1 MNTPKLP
8 TIRRTTNSTR
18 PHSRKSGALASNR
31 TRQRDPTDPI
41 GQPARGFE
49 TYRIPYGET
58 PAYASATRWILS
70 PAGFGALPV
79 FDGTGCG
86 HSTAGRAVQ
95 KALMDQKGLNDV
107 FQGALV
113 LSDRRGQGRP
123 GRRGVANH
131 RRRLVR
137 EAAVDACCVGGRAQP
152 HRGHAHLDD
161 ARRPAQAARQLALNP
176 LTQKRP
182 TSTLL
187 VLIDMR
193 KIALQIDDTT
203 S

>member
-113 LSDRRGQGRP
+113 LSDRRGQGFQSDGSSIEFINQRAKQGP
-123 GRRGVANH
+123 VEGVKTRFIHLESLKRKAS
-131 RRRLVR
+131 RLEGNAPLR
-137 EAAVDACCVGGRAQP
+137 VGD
-152 HRGHAHLDD
+152 L
-161 ARRPAQAARQLALNP
+161 
-176 LTQKRP
+176 
-182 TSTLL
+182 
-187 VLIDMR
+187 
-193 KIALQIDDTT
+193 
-203 S
+203 